1 MDSWPG
7 WSFVA
12 FEPNLENIDN
22 PDILRVPQLWQ
33 FYRYQMD
40 ITRILVTLRV
50 TCCPNPWTTTI
61 YNFKIIF
68 SIIIKGAVM
77 SKSNKKP
84 AAITK
89 KGVNNKDR
97 KELARPQHKYTQEE
111 QRLIDDYLTRS
122 KIKPLK
128 HKARGKKG
136 NIQALE
142 PEGDRSL
149 ALAKMAEA
157 FGSADHGLQMFLFN
171 QVVQT
176 FKDCQSSAGLGDEGK
191 MVELCDNAMAILQG
205 IKPQDEIEGMLAVQM
220 VGVHNMVMDAIR
232 LAMISDQYPD
242 ARDRNTNRANKLL
255 KTFALQL
262 EALKKYRTG
271 GQQKM
276 TVEHVHVNKGGQ
288 AIVGSVTQREG
299 GRKNKK

>member
-1 MDSWPG
+1 MSK
-7 WSFVA
+7 
-12 FEPNLENIDN
+12 
-22 PDILRVPQLWQ
+22 PDKKP
-33 FYRYQMD
+33 
-40 ITRILVTLRV
+40 
-50 TCCPNPWTTTI
+50 
-61 YNFKIIF
+61 
-68 SIIIKGAVM
+68 GAVTR
-77 SKSNKKP
+77 KEANK
-84 AAITK
+84 
-89 KGVNNKDR
+89 KDR
-97 KELARPQHKYTQEE
+97 KQIAQPQQEYTQEE
-111 QRLIDDYLTRS
+111 QELIDDYLTRS
-122 KIKPLK
+122 KNKPLK
-128 HKARGKKG
+128 HRGRGKKG
-136 NIQALE
+136 NIQTLE
-142 PEGDRSL
+142 HEGDGSL
-149 ALAKMAEA
+149 ALAKRTEA

-176 FKDCQSSAGLGDEGK
+176 FKGCQSSTDSYDEAK

-220 VGVHNMVMDAIR
+220 VGVHNMAMEAMRLVMIP
-232 LAMISDQYPD
+232 DQYPE
-242 ARDRNTNRANKLL
+242 ARDCNANRANKLL